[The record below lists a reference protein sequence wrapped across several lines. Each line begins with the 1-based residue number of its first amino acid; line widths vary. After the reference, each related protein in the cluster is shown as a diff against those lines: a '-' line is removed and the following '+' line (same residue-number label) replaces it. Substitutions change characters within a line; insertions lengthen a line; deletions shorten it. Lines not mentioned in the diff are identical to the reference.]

1 MKGIRHRWLLLPIVI
16 SAVALAAPSQ
26 AQTTAS
32 TERPAKSK
40 PRATQQS
47 NGHVYLL
54 RGLLNIF
61 SLGMDDLAAKIQ
73 ARGISA
79 SVHNHSEWQSLSD
92 TIAAQYKAR
101 QHGTVVLVGHSLG
114 ADAVMF
120 MAEYL
125 GKKGVPV
132 ALVVPFDGTG
142 SFAAS
147 SNIGQV
153 YNLTQRD
160 YAHMRRGAGF
170 RGQLNNIDVSGQG
183 YGHIDIDKSAR
194 LHAMVIGR
202 IQAVIRTRGGPRPV
216 DEAAPAPRARPAA
229 QPAAD
234 SAPAAAPAKPAIEAA
249 PAARASAEPVSATA
263 AAKPAVAAAP
273 AERSVPATTA
283 SANGAGAIGAERAA
297 PPPAVSRPATV
308 STESRPRRAPAG
320 AEPGAKPILRF

>member
-1 MKGIRHRWLLLPIVI
+1 MIAIKRSWLLLAVLALTVI
-16 SAVALAAPSQ
+16 QAAPAM

-32 TERPAKSK
+32 TERTAKPAQK
-40 PRATQQS
+40 RAAPSAQS

-79 SVHNHSEWQSLSD
+79 SVHNHSEWQSLAD
-92 TIAAQYKAR
+92 GIAAKYKAR
-101 QHGTVVLVGHSLG
+101 QHGPIVLVGHSLG

-147 SNIGQV
+147 ANVSQV

-160 YAHMRRGAGF
+160 YAYMRRGAGF
-170 RGQLNNIDVSGQG
+170 RGTLNNVDVSGQG
-183 YGHIDIDKSAR
+183 YGHIDIDKSAK
-194 LHAMVIGR
+194 LHALVLAR
-202 IQAVIRTRGGPRPV
+202 IQSVIRSRGAPQTAG
-216 DEAAPAPRARPAA
+216 DAAPAPRPRTAAPSAESAPAA
-229 QPAAD
+229 TETAPAPKPAAEAAPAAPA
-234 SAPAAAPAKPAIEAA
+234 SNPAPATTGSTNASASASVSASVERAPAAAPAA
-249 PAARASAEPVSATA
+249 
-263 AAKPAVAAAP
+263 
-273 AERSVPATTA
+273 
-283 SANGAGAIGAERAA
+283 
-297 PPPAVSRPATV
+297 SRPAT
-308 STESRPRRAPAG
+308 SDASAKRKPAG
-320 AEPGAKPILRF
+320 NEPGAKPALRF